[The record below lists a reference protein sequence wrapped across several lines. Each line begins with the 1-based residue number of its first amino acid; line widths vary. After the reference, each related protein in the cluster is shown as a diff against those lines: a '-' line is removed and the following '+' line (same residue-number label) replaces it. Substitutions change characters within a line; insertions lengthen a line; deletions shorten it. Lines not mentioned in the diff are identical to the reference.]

1 MSRSSVKATFRCFSG
16 CQGFPTDIF
25 KVRHHRAAPIML
37 RSLLFLTILFSVAY
51 ARVGYNDLIPNGY
64 KVPCPTD
71 SIGCDTFC
79 IALGHNTTDAAT
91 GKVVQECS
99 SNNTVVEARSSGI
112 NAFGRLYVTTGW
124 NSDWCKKDGDGD
136 GLYDGQELART
147 YHVRMRGCNSLG
159 CGTYSSWLTFST
171 SVTGA
176 AALMAPPIIIIA
188 SIIFLFFEKCRS
200 DLGAIETMVTGWS
213 SFLHKRSLLLLSILY
228 SVAYAR
234 VGYNDLIP
242 NGYKVPCPTDSIGC
256 DTFCIAL
263 GHNTTDATTG
273 KVVQEC
279 SSNNTVVSARSSG
292 INAFG
297 RLYVTNGW
305 NSDWCKKDGDGDG
318 LYDGQELGD
327 YLCLWTVNNDIAVP
341 STHLSHPGDATAFD
355 AAVLNKGC
363 YKNPNYPS
371 VIGGYIIKD
380 MLFHT
385 EIIRLILIP
394 RSVKHLFSSTV
405 ALTLEKAD
413 SIGCDTFCIALGHN
427 TTDATTGKV
436 VQECSSNNTVVAA
449 RSSGINAFGRLYVTT
464 GWNSDWCKKDGDG
477 DGLYDGQELGDYLC
491 LWTVNNDI
499 AVPSTHLS
507 HPGDATAYDP
517 AVLNKGCYKNPN
529 YPSVIGTPPNVPKV
543 SVNSTLLTIALP
555 GPTEVC
561 AYNFIIN
568 YHYTVTNST
577 SSTDSNGSYT
587 VTGRSSTQT
596 VTSYNNIQYAIPN
609 LPLQTLIYFSLVA
622 SNDWGQ
628 SISYNSS
635 FNTPTASSLPS
646 TTYTFTSSQ
655 LTSPTSVPGAA
666 SLMAPS
672 LLITS
677 AIFILFKIHWIQR
690 KLSKEVTWPPRRR
703 RTVISPAQRATLED
717 AFRRNPYLMHTRDN
731 SWRSLFTSQQETSKC
746 GFKIGE

>member
-1 MSRSSVKATFRCFSG
+1 MSLELLKM
-16 CQGFPTDIF
+16 P
-25 KVRHHRAAPIML
+25 PIML
-37 RSLLFLTILFSVAY
+37 RSLLFLTILYSVAY

-79 IALGHNTTDAAT
+79 IALGHNTTDATT

-99 SNNTVVEARSSGI
+99 SNNTVVAARSSGI

-136 GLYDGQELART
+136 GLYDGQELGDYLCLWTVNNDIAVPSTHLSHPGDATAFDAAVLNKGCYKNPNYPTINGTAPDVPSVSVIPSPTSALLTINLPGPTAVCAYQYIINYHYNLTNSTSLTDSDGNVTTTNSTYTVTGDSSTQTVTSYNNIQYAIPNLPLQTLIYFSVVASNDWGQSISYNGSFTTLKASAPGKITFQVSEVNANTVTLSWSTPAETGGLFTSDGLPNFNYAIYVMNSTANYTVTVPFANVTENVYELVNLTYART

-279 SSNNTVVSARSSG
+279 SSNNTVVEARSSG

-297 RLYVTNGW
+297 RL
-305 NSDWCKKDGDGDG
+305 
-318 LYDGQELGD
+318 
-327 YLCLWTVNNDIAVP
+327 
-341 STHLSHPGDATAFD
+341 F
-355 AAVLNKGC
+355 
-363 YKNPNYPS
+363 
-371 VIGGYIIKD
+371 
-380 MLFHT
+380 
-385 EIIRLILIP
+385 
-394 RSVKHLFSSTV
+394 
-405 ALTLEKAD
+405 
-413 SIGCDTFCIALGHN
+413 
-427 TTDATTGKV
+427 
-436 VQECSSNNTVVAA
+436 
-449 RSSGINAFGRLYVTT
+449 VTT

-529 YPSVIGTPPNVPKV
+529 YPSVIGGYIIKDV
-543 SVNSTLLTIALP
+543 LFH
-555 GPTEVC
+555 TEIIRLILIPRSESPCPVQLQVC

-568 YHYTVTNST
+568 YHYNVTNST

-646 TTYTFTSSQ
+646 TTYTSTSSQ

-677 AIFILFKIHWIQR
+677 AIFILF
-690 KLSKEVTWPPRRR
+690 SKW
-703 RTVISPAQRATLED
+703 
-717 AFRRNPYLMHTRDN
+717 
-731 SWRSLFTSQQETSKC
+731 
-746 GFKIGE
+746 